1 MAGEIIN
8 QFMAYYK
15 EIRKKEFFKEYKE
28 RSFVIGKEISVLR
41 AGTKRKARALEIDD
55 HCHLKVQYEDG
66 AIEYL
71 SSGEISIRL

>member
-1 MAGEIIN
+1 
-8 QFMAYYK
+8 MAYYK

-66 AIEYL
+66 AIEDL